1 MTDTVTIDPAD
12 RALWDRYVRSR
23 RGAPTGAGDAGTD
36 GIENAATIA
45 AYIELRLDEW
55 ERAAFERRLVDE
67 PILLET
73 LIAARTALAA
83 PPDEA
88 PVPQALTAFAL
99 NMAPMPKTVR
109 GPSLARPAAPVREP
123 QRRRWFMPGHAMAW
137 AAATTAFLGA
147 FAIGAFVAWEV
158 LEPPQMAQKEK
169 LKDELAPRNNSIFD
183 DPARTIFDG
192 MSVDE

>member
-12 RALWDRYVRSR
+12 RALWDRYVRLR
-23 RGAPTGAGDAGTD
+23 RGAPQGAGDAGTV
-36 GIENAATIA
+36 GIDDAAAIA

-73 LIAARTALAA
+73 MIAARAALAA
-83 PPDEA
+83 PADQV

-99 NMAPMPKTVR
+99 NMAPAPKTVR
-109 GPSLARPAAPVREP
+109 TAPVAEARP
-123 QRRRWFMPGHAMAW
+123 RRRWFMTGHALAW
-137 AAATTAFLGA
+137 SVGTAAFLAA
-147 FAIGAFVAWEV
+147 FAVGAIVAWEV
-158 LEPPQMAQKEK
+158 MEPPMMAQKEK

>member
-1 MTDTVTIDPAD
+1 VTDTVTIDPAD
-12 RALWDRYVRSR
+12 RALWDRYVRLR
-23 RGAPTGAGDAGTD
+23 RGAPEGAGDAGMVGSED
-36 GIENAATIA
+36 AATIA

-55 ERAAFERRLVDE
+55 ECAAFERRLVDE

-73 LIAARTALAA
+73 MIAARAALAA
-83 PPDEA
+83 PADPV

-99 NMAPMPKTVR
+99 NLAPAPKTVR
-109 GPSLARPAAPVREP
+109 TAPVALADAKP
-123 QRRRWFMPGHAMAW
+123 RRRWFMTGHALAW
-137 AAATTAFLGA
+137 SVATTAFLAA
-147 FAIGAFVAWEV
+147 FAVGAIVAWEV
-158 LEPPQMAQKEK
+158 MEPPMMAQKEK